1 MIETPTRE
9 LRAFDSAVACTACGS
24 IEAAAQIF
32 ASYGF
37 DNRDERF
44 DIVRCRTCGL
54 ARTSPFPDTAQL
66 ASYYSASYYGDGN
79 RKKFFGPVEW
89 FAQSENRQRA
99 GNLEKHGARS
109 GRVLDI
115 GCGRAGFLKA
125 LQARAHDC
133 YGLEIPGFPLAPS
146 EPGLTL
152 FHGEPEMLGF
162 EGAFFDA
169 VSIWHVLEHTQN
181 PSKVLRE
188 ISRVLKPGGVLALA
202 VPNFGSTQARLFG
215 KNWFHLDLPRH
226 LFHFTEPMLTKMLR
240 DTGLEPVRVS
250 THSIHQNLYGF
261 IQSLLNGLFPRTPNK
276 LFNFLKGG
284 NKKES
289 SLAGMLPHLAVASS
303 AFPLAVL
310 ETVWSGVSGSGASL
324 IIYARKK
331 D

>member
-1 MIETPTRE
+1 
-9 LRAFDSAVACTACGS
+9 
-24 IEAAAQIF
+24 
-32 ASYGF
+32 
-37 DNRDERF
+37 
-44 DIVRCRTCGL
+44 
-54 ARTSPFPDTAQL
+54 
-66 ASYYSASYYGDGN
+66 
-79 RKKFFGPVEW
+79 
-89 FAQSENRQRA
+89 
-99 GNLEKHGARS
+99 
-109 GRVLDI
+109 
-115 GCGRAGFLKA
+115 
-125 LQARAHDC
+125 
-133 YGLEIPGFPLAPS
+133 
-146 EPGLTL
+146 
-152 FHGEPEMLGF
+152 MLGF

-310 ETVWSGVSGSGASL
+310 ETAWSGGLGLGRKPDYLCTKERLIDAQFASRPLLAALCAPPAAAGRFNGEHVTCVEPGSKFSRHFLHLPVGMTYDVVAGESIASAVFAGRREPST
-324 IIYARKK
+324 IRKHRYLCPGEETNLPNHTVTASIPPCTS
-331 D
+331 